1 MEYPIAFPPADPQV
15 DLSIIIVSWNV
26 RDLLR
31 DCLAAVGEEASGAS
45 GQVEVIVVDGDSAD
59 GSADMVAEEFPE
71 LVLVRCDENVGF
83 PRGNNIGLAKATGR
97 YILLL
102 NPDTVVQ
109 PNALSRMIA
118 FLDEHQD
125 VGLVGAQLLNGD
137 GSIQHSRYR
146 FPRVVTAYFES
157 TWLQGIAP
165 QSVIDHYHMN
175 DMPLDRPVDAD
186 WLNGACLMT
195 RREII
200 EQVGGLDEGYFMYSE
215 ELDWCRRI
223 KEAGWRIV
231 YEPAAQVTHFVGQSS
246 EQAVTARHINFQRAK
261 LRYFRKYHGALA
273 AGLLRAFLLKS
284 YLWQIILE
292 GAKGLVGHKR
302 ALRWQRVG
310 SYWAVVKSGLR
321 PAGY

>member
-1 MEYPIAFPPADPQV
+1 MEYPIDLPPADSRI

-31 DCLAAVGEEASGAS
+31 DCLRSVSRVVE
-45 GQVEVIVVDGDSAD
+45 GQVQVIVVDGASAD
-59 GSADMVAEEFPE
+59 GSADMVATEFPD
-71 LVLVRCDENVGF
+71 VDLVRCDENVGF
-83 PRGNNIGLAKATGR
+83 PRGNNIGLSRATGR
-97 YILLL
+97 YLLLL
-102 NPDTVVQ
+102 NPDTVVR
-109 PNALSRMIA
+109 PNALQQLIRY
-118 FLDEHQD
+118 LEQNPD

-146 FPRVVTAYFES
+146 FPRVITAYFES

-165 QSVIDHYHMN
+165 RGVIDHYHMN
-175 DMPLDRPVDAD
+175 DQPLDRPVDAD

-195 RREII
+195 RREIVARI
-200 EQVGGLDEGYFMYSE
+200 GGLDEGYFMYSE

-223 KEAGWRIV
+223 KAAGWRIV
-231 YEPAAQVTHFVGQSS
+231 YEPAAQVIHFVGQSS

-261 LRYFRKYHGALA
+261 LRYFRKYHGVLA
-273 AGLLRAFLLKS
+273 ATLLRIFLLKS
-284 YLWQIILE
+284 YCWQIVVE
-292 GAKGLVGHKR
+292 GVKGLLGHKR

-310 SYWAVVKSGLR
+310 SYWHVVKSGLR